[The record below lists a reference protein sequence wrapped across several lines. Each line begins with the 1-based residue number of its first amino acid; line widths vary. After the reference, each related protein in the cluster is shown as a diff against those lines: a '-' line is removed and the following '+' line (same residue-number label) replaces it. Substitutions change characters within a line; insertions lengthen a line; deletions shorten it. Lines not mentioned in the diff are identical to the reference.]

1 MNGAPPSVA
10 SVHRYGRFC
19 LGLSLALS
27 ATSRRPSLRPGTTS
41 ARKRSELNDL
51 SATFEDLNIQ
61 NSGDVVKHLVHT
73 TSLAAELLRGP
84 GGRSTSSTRLSSK
97 VCQVLS
103 EAQNV
108 CKEFLPQILRGHA
121 SVLRLLDLFVEALGA
136 AGQSKDA
143 FKQLETPLV
152 VFHSK
157 APLAMRKGLQSRI
170 VGVADTWPMILQI
183 LSPAC
188 FFKALYITTL
198 HCLRSL
204 MYIHLAKSKSDCF
217 LSEKCHYLPEMPLN
231 LLDGVYLRTNCLL
244 AKHRLKPI
252 HLAFPSLNW
261 QQQCAGQ
268 ARK

>member
-1 MNGAPPSVA
+1 MA
-10 SVHRYGRFC
+10 SVRRRYSRFSC
-19 LGLSLALS
+19 LGLSLATLRIAS
-27 ATSRRPSLRPGTTS
+27 SLRPSLRFVRTPR
-41 ARKRSELNDL
+41 ARKRSESDL

-84 GGRSTSSTRLSSK
+84 GGRSTRLSSK

-136 AGQSKDA
+136 AGQTKDA

-152 VFHSK
+152 VFHNK

-170 VGVADTWPMILQI
+170 VGVADTWPTMLQI

-188 FFKALYITTL
+188 FFKALYTTTL
-198 HCLRSL
+198 HCR
-204 MYIHLAKSKSDCF
+204 
-217 LSEKCHYLPEMPLN
+217 
-231 LLDGVYLRTNCLL
+231 
-244 AKHRLKPI
+244 
-252 HLAFPSLNW
+252 
-261 QQQCAGQ
+261 
-268 ARK
+268 